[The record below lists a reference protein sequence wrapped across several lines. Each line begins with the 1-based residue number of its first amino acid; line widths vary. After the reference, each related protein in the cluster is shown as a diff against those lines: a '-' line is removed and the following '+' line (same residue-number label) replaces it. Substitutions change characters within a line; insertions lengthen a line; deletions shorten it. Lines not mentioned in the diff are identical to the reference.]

1 MNLSNLSN
9 QISETIVMETK
20 LDNEKKEILSYAIET
35 VILSITGTLLVIIVS
50 YIFHV
55 MIPALIATFF
65 GGSLRRLSGGAHF
78 NTPFKCLMS
87 GAIIYTFI
95 GFISEQ
101 AIRLELV
108 QMKFGLPFLVF
119 CLITVGILAPVESLG
134 KPIHSKRLRRTLKI
148 MSIVY
153 VLVVL
158 VVLNFTQ
165 ISLIK
170 VSSLLGITYQCIT
183 LFPIFNRKEVEL

>member
-1 MNLSNLSN
+1 MNLSDLSN
-9 QISETIVMETK
+9 QISDTIVMETK
-20 LDNEKKEILSYAIET
+20 LDNEKKEILSYAVET
-35 VILSITGTLLVIIVS
+35 FILSITGTLLVVLTS

-101 AIRLELV
+101 AIRFELV
-108 QMKFGLPFLVF
+108 QVKFGLPFILF
-119 CLITVGILAPVESLG
+119 CLITVGILAPVDSPG
-134 KPIHSKRLRRTLKI
+134 KPIRSKKLRRTLKI
-148 MSIVY
+148 LSIIF
-153 VLVVL
+153 VLVVM

-165 ISLIK
+165 LNLLK